1 MVATDPAASTVAGA
15 SALLAGPMQPDP
27 FEVRQVAKE
36 TGDTFT
42 MTLAPIAGVA
52 PRPFAPGQFNM
63 LYVFGVGE
71 VPISI
76 SGDPA
81 RPEQLVHTIR
91 AVGATTRA
99 LQRLRKGDWVG
110 VRGPFGTAWPV
121 GEAHGRDV
129 VLIAGGI
136 GLAPLRPAIYHVL
149 LHRALYGRVV
159 VLYGARTPHDMLYP
173 KQLRDLRS
181 RFDVEVEV
189 SVDRATADW
198 QGAVGVVT
206 KLVQRSPFDPQS
218 AHAFICGPEVMIRY
232 AAIALEQ
239 RGMSDDAIFVSM
251 ERNMKC
257 AVGLCGHC
265 QFGPFFVCK
274 DGPVFRYD
282 RIKGYFGMREV

>member
-1 MVATDPAASTVAGA
+1 MGATELAPAEAP
-15 SALLAGPMQPDP
+15 ALAAWAGPMQPEP
-27 FEVRQVAKE
+27 FAVRQVAKE

-42 MTLAPIAGVA
+42 LTLVPVSGARE
-52 PRPFAPGQFNM
+52 RPFAPGQFNM

-81 RPEQLVHTIR
+81 RPELLVHTIR

-99 LQRLRKGDWVG
+99 LQKLRKGDWVG

-129 VLIAGGI
+129 VLVAGGI

-159 VLYGARTPHDMLYP
+159 ILYGARTPHDMLYP

-189 SVDRATADW
+189 SVDRATAEW
-198 QGAVGVVT
+198 QGSVGVVT

-218 AHAFICGPEVMIRY
+218 ATAFICGPEVMIRY
-232 AAIALEQ
+232 AAIALAQ
-239 RGMSDDAIFVSM
+239 RGMPEAAIFVSM

-282 RIKGYFGMREV
+282 RIQRFFGMREV

>member
-1 MVATDPAASTVAGA
+1 MAATDTATTALESGAPLAA
-15 SALLAGPMQPDP
+15 PMQPEP
-27 FEVRQVAKE
+27 FEVRHVAKE
-36 TGDTFT
+36 TDDTFT
-42 MTLAPIAGVA
+42 LTLRPVAGTRA
-52 PRPFAPGQFNM
+52 RPFAPGQFNM

-81 RPEQLVHTIR
+81 RPELLVHTIR

-121 GEAHGRDV
+121 AEARGHDV

-136 GLAPLRPAIYHVL
+136 GLAPLRPAIYHLL
-149 LHRALYGRVV
+149 LHRPLYGRVV
-159 VLYGARTPHDMLYP
+159 ILYGARTPHDMLYA
-173 KQLRDLRS
+173 KQLRDWRS

-189 SVDRATADW
+189 SVDRATVEW

-218 AHAFICGPEVMIRY
+218 ALAFICGPEVMIRY
-232 AAIALEQ
+232 AAIALQQ
-239 RGMSDDAIFVSM
+239 RGVPEPAIYVSM

-282 RIKGYFGMREV
+282 RIQRFFGMREV

>member
-1 MVATDPAASTVAGA
+1 MRPE
-15 SALLAGPMQPDP
+15 P
-27 FEVRQVAKE
+27 FVVRHVTKE

-42 MTLAPIAGVA
+42 LTLAPVGGAKF
-52 PRPFAPGQFNM
+52 RPFQPGQFNM

-81 RPEQLVHTIR
+81 RPEVLVHTIR

-99 LQRLRKGDWVG
+99 MQKLEKGDWVG

-121 GEAHGRDV
+121 DQAHGHDV
-129 VLIAGGI
+129 ILISGGI
-136 GLAPLRPAIYHVL
+136 GLAPIRPAIYHVL

-159 VLYGARTPHDMLYP
+159 ILYGARTPRDMLYP
-173 KQLRDLRS
+173 KELREWRS
-181 RFDVEVEV
+181 RFDVVV
-189 SVDRATADW
+189 DVTVDRATMEW

-206 KLVQRSPFDPQS
+206 KMVQRSPFDPSS
-218 AHAFICGPEVMIRY
+218 AMAFICGPEVMIRY
-232 AAIALEQ
+232 AAQALEQ
-239 RGMSDDAIFVSM
+239 RGTSTSSIFVSM

-257 AVGLCGHC
+257 AVGVCGHC
-265 QFGPFFVCK
+265 QFGPWFVCK

-282 RIKGYFGMREV
+282 QIHRFFGLREV